1 MNEDQQNFDE
11 LKQLLKLK
19 RHELPPPGYFA
30 GFSDQVISRIRAGEA
45 GQNRALADKL
55 EVEVPWLLNFLR
67 LFDARPG
74 MVGGLAASLCLLL
87 LVGVIFAE
95 YSDQAPRRIVQMDG
109 ASAQPGAPALASL
122 VAPMPASTVADSGGI
137 VASTNPVTSL
147 QPVVTMFGQP
157 AQNPLFAPA
166 MPAGFTSSR

>member
-1 MNEDQQNFDE
+1 MNEDQQSFEE
-11 LKQLLKLK
+11 LKRLLKLK
-19 RHELPPPGYFA
+19 RHEMPPPGYFD
-30 GFSDQVISRIRAGEA
+30 GFSDQIVSRIRAGETA
-45 GQNRALADKL
+45 RNPALADKL
-55 EVEVPWLLNFLR
+55 EAEAPWLLNFLR

-74 MVGGLAASLCLLL
+74 MVGGFAASLCLLL
-87 LVGVIFAE
+87 IIGVIFAE
-95 YSDQAPRRIVQMDG
+95 YSDQTSHKIVQFGG
-109 ASAQPGAPALASL
+109 ASVPSTPAMASLAS
-122 VAPMPASTVADSGGI
+122 PMPTTTVADAGGI